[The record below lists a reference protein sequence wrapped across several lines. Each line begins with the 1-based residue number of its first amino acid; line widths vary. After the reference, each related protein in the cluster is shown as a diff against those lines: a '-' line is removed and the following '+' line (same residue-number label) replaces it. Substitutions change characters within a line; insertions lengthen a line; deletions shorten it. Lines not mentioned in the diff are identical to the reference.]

1 MVACGGCCANM
12 VVVSHEIEE
21 QAMNE
26 ERKIKRK
33 REEEREGYRARR
45 WSRFVGDCARWW
57 TAAHGG
63 ALRWLRESERSQAMS
78 KNETRKY
85 KEEGE
90 GEIE

>member
-33 REEEREGYRARR
+33 REEEREGYRAR
-45 WSRFVGDCARWW
+45 W
-57 TAAHGG
+57 TAARWVVAGRRLQHGG
-63 ALRWLRESERSQAMS
+63 LLCEVELT
-78 KNETRKY
+78 ETNQKDKRT
-85 KEEGE
+85 
-90 GEIE
+90 

>member
-33 REEEREGYRARR
+33 NRKEEREGYRAR
-45 WSRFVGDCARWW
+45 W
-57 TAAHGG
+57 TAARWVVAGRRLQHGG
-63 ALRWLRESERSQAMS
+63 LLCEVELT
-78 KNETRKY
+78 ETNQKDKRT
-85 KEEGE
+85 
-90 GEIE
+90 